1 MPVPAGSG
9 VPAEDLSAGSGE
21 DRGLESE
28 VEARSGSGTLL
39 PAFPRHVPGGA
50 ASVSA
55 SDGGFG
61 TGPPC
66 SLASE
71 SDGVSG
77 SGCSCYVK
85 FKGLNPRFHVFFVFS
100 RFLNSFLSFED
111 KNPPSAISC
120 SPFYVKLFLLYFS
133 IKKSD
138 TVIGGGLI
146 IIRSPTR
153 MGPQLVGVGLLCV

>member
-1 MPVPAGSG
+1 MRGIFIVILCLCSSVELFAAKVKNRKTGDTFPVKITASWENGNG
-9 VPAEDLSAGSGE
+9 VRKLYDTPL
-21 DRGLESE
+21 
-28 VEARSGSGTLL
+28 
-39 PAFPRHVPGGA
+39 GA
-50 ASVSA
+50 VY
-55 SDGGFG
+55 
-61 TGPPC
+61 
-66 SLASE
+66 
-71 SDGVSG
+71 
-77 SGCSCYVK
+77 SCYVK